1 MVCLGVPTAPV
12 LAQEESPVE
21 VIPGTSAEADPAGAS
36 DPAPEDDKSY
46 LEELIQDSLSGAGR
60 QVQVTGFRGALSS
73 NATLQELTIADEDGV
88 WLTLR
93 DASLLW
99 SRSALLS
106 GRLSVQELTA
116 EELIVTRKPKTEG
129 GVTTQ
134 DAEATDFALPE
145 LPVSVE
151 IGQVRIDKIVLEK
164 PVIGETIQLSASG
177 SASLAD
183 GEGAAELEI
192 RRLDRNDKFDFAA
205 SFQQESRVLA
215 LDLSVDEA
223 EGGLVSKLLKI
234 PGQPEIQLSVV
245 GEAPLSDYEARV
257 SLATDGTPRV
267 SGAVGIASLD
277 PEAEGAA
284 ADHQFTALLEGDM
297 RPLFAPEF
305 HAFFGESSQ
314 LDIKGIKH
322 ADDRLTLDRLSIDAA
337 AVKLSGNLALASD
350 GWPERFALVGRIGQE
365 GDAPEPV
372 RLPGSG
378 PATTVQQVTLRAD
391 FDASQGDDWRAELAL
406 SGLERPDLTLATAE
420 IEGTGTI
427 TRRGDLDALTAD
439 LALALSGLALS
450 DPALAEAAGDS
461 LTGTANL
468 SWQPKLP
475 VTITAFDLQSGDVSL
490 SGRGTIDGLATG
502 YPVAGEAQL
511 IAPDMRRF
519 AALADRPLTGRVEAD
534 VAGSTKLLGGVF
546 DLALVARSTGLGI
559 GEARL
564 DPLIAPASRL
574 MVDMHR
580 TQHGTV
586 LQQFRIENETLS
598 ATAQGALDADAGEI
612 AVTARLEELSLTEP
626 SLSGPASFTGDL
638 AWQAEQPLR
647 FSNMRLTAAGAAIA
661 GAGTLDLEDDRLPLD
676 AKLDA
681 SIEDLSRF
689 ATLAQRPLQGQ
700 ARARLDGRVEL
711 AGADRLGAS
720 RDIPGLDTLP
730 LGEFDLV
737 LNATTSG
744 LAIGEPRLDQALA
757 PVTHLYVSAERD
769 KEVLALR
776 DLSLDSDA
784 LKANGTGLISSASA
798 QGTLSAHAA
807 DLSNF
812 DPKLAG
818 EGQLAAALTW
828 EKDGALRILALEAD
842 GSGAD
847 LAANGEVRLSDPGRP
862 FEGAIEL
869 EATDL
874 SRFAGLVGQNIAG
887 QVTLAAQGS
896 GKLDASAI
904 TAAVEMEGRAIRTGI
919 ADLDRLIAG
928 DISLTGAGSYAK
940 GQAPDLQYLRL
951 DTARLDAN
959 ASGTGPGQPISLS
972 VRLSDL
978 GLLAPGFNGPATA
991 RGTINVLDET
1001 GQRMRVNINAQGPS
1015 NITADISGDVINHGE
1030 RLDIRAVGSAPLAL
1044 ANSFIAPRSLAG
1056 MVNFDMRVAGPP
1068 ALNSVSGE
1076 ARVQQARLALPT
1088 LGRAVENIGGVIRL
1102 GNGRAT
1108 PDISGTLGT
1117 GGNFRV
1123 SGPINLS
1130 PPHVAALEVG
1140 LAGLGVQ
1147 DPELFATT
1155 VNGRVTIDGPLTGGA
1170 RIGGQ
1175 INLGETELRVPSS
1188 GGLSFADL
1196 PPINHVGAPASVRT
1210 TLRRAGLD
1218 SDGTETGSGTS
1229 GPAYPLDLLIN
1240 APNRIFVRGRGLDAE
1255 LGGRLR
1261 LRGTTANVIPSG
1273 YFELLR
1279 GRLDILTKRL
1289 DLTEGRVS
1297 LQGSFDPYLRFVAET
1312 EAEDDVTVRIEVE
1325 GEASDPDI
1333 TFTSDPDLPQ
1343 DEVIARLIFG
1353 RGIDSISAFQAAQLA
1368 SAVATLAGRGGGG
1381 VVGKLRE
1388 SLGFANLD
1396 VTTNSEGETEVT
1408 AGTYISDNVYSEVS
1422 AASDGTQ
1429 EINLNYD
1436 VSKTITLR
1444 GSAGTDGDTGI
1455 GIFFEKDY

>member
-1 MVCLGVPTAPV
+1 MRALALLSLIACLGLTPAPL
-12 LAQEESPVE
+12 LAQEES
-21 VIPGTSAEADPAGAS
+21 APASTS

-60 QVQVTGFRGALSS
+60 EVRVTGFRGALSS
-73 NATLQELTIADEDGV
+73 NATLQELTISDEEGV

-93 DASLLW
+93 SASLLW

-116 EELIVTRKPKTEG
+116 EELIIARPPISEG

-134 DAEATDFALPE
+134 DAEATDFALPD

-151 IGQVRIDKIVLEK
+151 IGQVRIDKITLEK
-164 PVIGETIQLSASG
+164 PVIGEPAQLSASG
-177 SASLAD
+177 SLSLTE
-183 GEGAAELEI
+183 GEGTAELEI

-215 LDLSVDEA
+215 LELAIDEA

-234 PGQPEIQLSVV
+234 PGQPEIQLSVN
-245 GEAPLSDYEARV
+245 GEAPISDYEARV
-257 SLATDGTPRV
+257 TLATDGTPRV
-267 SGAVGIASLD
+267 SGAIGIAALD
-277 PEAEGAA
+277 PDAEGAA
-284 ADHQFTALLEGDM
+284 ADHQFTALLQGDM

-305 HAFFGESSQ
+305 HAFFGETAK
-314 LDIKGIKH
+314 LDIAGIKH
-322 ADDRLTLDRLSIDAA
+322 ADKRLTLDRLMIDAA
-337 AVKLSGNLALASD
+337 AVQLDGNLRLDAD
-350 GWPERFALVGRIGQE
+350 GWPQSFALTGRLGNA
-365 GDAPEPV
+365 GDTPEAV

-378 PATTVQQVTLRAD
+378 PVTTLQRATLTAD
-391 FDASQGDDWRAELAL
+391 FDAASSENWRAAVTLK
-406 SGLERPDLTLATAE
+406 GLDRPDLSLADAE
-420 IEGTGTI
+420 ITGTGKI
-427 TRRGDLDALTAD
+427 TRDGSLEQVTAD

-450 DPALAEAAGDS
+450 DPALAQAAGDS
-461 LTGTANL
+461 LSGTAAL
-468 SWQPKLP
+468 TWQPKLP
-475 VTITAFDLQSGDVSL
+475 VTVTDFDLRAGDVAVTGYGS
-490 SGRGTIDGLATG
+490 IDGLASG
-502 YPVAGEAQL
+502 YPVAGHARL
-511 IAPDMRRF
+511 IAPDFSRF
-519 AALADRPLTGRVEAD
+519 AALADRPLTGRLEAD
-534 VAGSTKLLGGVF
+534 LAASAKLLGGVF
-546 DLALVARSTGLGI
+546 DIALVANTDGLGI
-559 GEARL
+559 GDSRA
-564 DPLIAPASRL
+564 DPLIAPPSRVL
-574 MVDMHR
+574 VDMYR

-586 LQQFRIENETLS
+586 LDQLRIENEVLS
-598 ATAQGALDADAGEI
+598 ARAEGALDAEAGEI

-638 AWQAEQPLR
+638 AWKADRPLR
-647 FSNMRLTAAGAAIA
+647 FENMTLEAAGARVA
-661 GAGTLDLEDDRLPLD
+661 GAGTLDLQDKALPLN

-681 SIEDLSRF
+681 TVEDLSRF
-689 ATLAQRPLQGQ
+689 ATLAKRPLAGQ

-711 AGADRLGAS
+711 AGADTLGTS
-720 RDIPGLDTLP
+720 RDIPGLADLP
-730 LGEFDLV
+730 LGTFDLT
-737 LNATTSG
+737 LNTTTAG
-744 LAIGEPRLDQALA
+744 LAIGEPRLDAALA
-757 PVTHLYVSAERD
+757 PVTQLYISARRD
-769 KEVLALR
+769 TDVLSLR

-784 LKANGTGLISSASA
+784 IKANGTGLISSESA
-798 QGTLSAHAA
+798 QITLSAHAA
-807 DLSNF
+807 ELSQF
-812 DPKLAG
+812 DPKLSG
-818 EGQLAAALTW
+818 EGTLASAVTW
-828 EKDGALRILALEAD
+828 EKGGALRILALEAE
-842 GSGAD
+842 GSGAKI
-847 LAANGEVRLSDPGRP
+847 AAEGEAFLSEPGRP
-862 FEGAIEL
+862 FEGAL
-869 EATDL
+869 SLDAADL
-874 SRFAGLVGQNIAG
+874 SRFAGLVGRPIAG
-887 QVTLAAQGS
+887 QVTLDAEGS

-904 TAAVEMEGRAIRTGI
+904 SASIDMEGRAVRTGM
-919 ADLDRLIAG
+919 AELDRLVAG

-959 ASGTGPGQPISLS
+959 ASGNGPGQPISLS

-991 RGTINVLDET
+991 RGTIAVLDET
-1001 GQRMRVNINAQGPS
+1001 GQRMRLDIAAQGPNNINAT
-1015 NITADISGDVINHGE
+1015 ITGDVINHGE
-1030 RLDIRAVGSAPLAL
+1030 RLDIRATGSAPLAL

-1056 MVNFDMRVAGPP
+1056 MVAFDLRVAGPP

-1076 ARVQQARLALPT
+1076 ARLQQARLALPT
-1088 LGRAVENIGGVIRL
+1088 LGRAVENIGGVVRL
-1102 GNGRAT
+1102 SGGQAT

-1117 GGNFRV
+1117 GGNFRIG
-1123 SGPINLS
+1123 GPITLRA
-1130 PPHVAALEVG
+1130 PYPAALQID

-1147 DPELFATT
+1147 DPDLFATT
-1155 VNGRVTIDGPLTGGA
+1155 VNGRITIDGPLTGGA

-1196 PPINHVGAPASVRT
+1196 PPINHVGAPAAVHT
-1210 TLRRAGLD
+1210 TLRRAGLND
-1218 SDGTETGSGTS
+1218 DGTSSGSGAS
-1229 GPAYPLDLLIN
+1229 GAAYPLDLLIN

-1261 LRGTTANVIPSG
+1261 LRGTTADVIPSG

-1312 EAEDDVTVRIEVE
+1312 EAEDDVTVRIRVE
-1325 GEASDPDI
+1325 GEASDPEI

-1408 AGTYISDNVYSEVS
+1408 AGTYISDKVYSEVS